1 MKYALFTIALLFAG
15 TSLMAQEKT
24 APSSMKTTVE
34 QTSKDE
40 IRAMAGTLK
49 ETLAVVSGN
58 VANANKM
65 LEVSTAEN
73 KESATA
79 DRDKL
84 VGTQKE
90 LEAMLTEVSSATPE
104 NWKEV
109 KAKAEAANTAA
120 LEMAGEMKGK

>member
-24 APSSMKTTVE
+24 APSAMKTTVE

-65 LEVSTAEN
+65 VEASTAEN
-73 KESATA
+73 KEVATA

-90 LEAMLTEVSSATPE
+90 LEAMLTEVSNATPE

-120 LEMAGEMKGK
+120 LEMAGGMKGK

>member
-24 APSSMKTTVE
+24 TPSAVKTTVE

-65 LEVSTAEN
+65 VEASTAEN
-73 KESATA
+73 KEVATA

-90 LEAMLTEVSSATPE
+90 LEAMLTEVSNATPE

-120 LEMAGEMKGK
+120 LEMAGGMKAK